1 MSYETEEQQVEAI
14 KKWWKENGTMFVAGI
29 VITLGAVVGWRWWM
43 DHRNAQAEAAAV
55 EYQQLLAELS
65 QGDKEAVIKRGGYLI
80 DNYAAT
86 PYSDLAALALS
97 RLRVDAGELA
107 AARSRLEWVMNHAE
121 APELRDV
128 ARLRLAR
135 VHLAAG
141 NTRQR
146 APARD
151 CLTALPGPW
160 RMTRRRVYCTSMRR
174 RLAFSTLG
182 TVSSRI
188 PSLKLALA
196 PSAFTSAGRATV
208 REKVPRLISRR

>member
-55 EYQQLLAELS
+55 EYQQLLAELG

-121 APELRDV
+121 SPELRDV

-141 NTRQR
+141 NARQ
-146 APARD
+146 
-151 CLTALPGPW
+151 ALE
-160 RMTRRRVYCTSMRR
+160 VLSA
-174 RLAFSTLG
+174 LKNQAFA
-182 TVSSRI
+182 
-188 PSLKLALA
+188 ALA
-196 PSAFTSAGRATV
+196 DEVRGDVYVAMGDEGAARTAYQKALQASRPGSDTTLLRMKLDELGAAGA
-208 REKVPRLISRR
+208 